1 MAMSFTQ
8 QVKNQICETLSQK
21 ACCEQAF
28 IFSVLLCSRGYG
40 KTHIG
45 FHTENK
51 EVADGFAQT
60 VIDLFGA
67 IVTITSPPPGKGK
80 RRLYHVSIDDT
91 EEQAMIADYLGE
103 ERGELLSRVK
113 ESRCCSQSFVKGAF
127 LLCGSMI
134 EPQKRYH
141 LEFAFTDGELCGV
154 VEEILTA
161 QGFTGIRQT
170 MRGEDHVL
178 YCKDSETMI
187 EILTYIGATEAT
199 FEMMNLKI
207 EKDLRNRIN
216 RQNNCEYANMDKT
229 IAAAGQQLAAIHKII
244 ERGKFSL
251 LSTDLQHAA
260 QLRLDNPEASLSD
273 LCAMFSEPINRSTLS
288 RRFAKICKI
297 AKEDV

>member
-1 MAMSFTQ
+1 MALSFTQ

-28 IFSVLLCSRGYG
+28 IFSVLLCSRGYS

-60 VIDLFGA
+60 VIDLFGVV
-67 IVTITSPPPGKGK
+67 VTITSPPPGKGK
-80 RRLYHVSIDDT
+80 RRLYYVSIEDTDD
-91 EEQAMIADYLGE
+91 QALIEDYLAE
-103 ERGELLSRVK
+103 QREELLARVK

-141 LEFAFTDGELCGV
+141 LEFSFTDGELCGLV
-154 VEEILTA
+154 HEILSA
-161 QGFTGIRQT
+161 YGFSGIKRT
-170 MRGEDHVL
+170 RRGEDEVL

-187 EILTYIGATEAT
+187 EILTYIGATEST

-207 EKDLRNRIN
+207 EKELRNRIN
-216 RQNNCEYANMDKT
+216 RQNNCEFANMDKT
-229 IAAAGQQLAAIHKII
+229 IASAKSQIDAIHKIQK
-244 ERGKFSL
+244 RGKFEL
-251 LSTDLQHAA
+251 LSAELQFAA
-260 QLRLDNPEASLSD
+260 KLRLENPQASLSD
-273 LCAMFSEPINRSTLS
+273 LCGMYAEPVNRSTLS

-297 AKEDV
+297 AKEEV